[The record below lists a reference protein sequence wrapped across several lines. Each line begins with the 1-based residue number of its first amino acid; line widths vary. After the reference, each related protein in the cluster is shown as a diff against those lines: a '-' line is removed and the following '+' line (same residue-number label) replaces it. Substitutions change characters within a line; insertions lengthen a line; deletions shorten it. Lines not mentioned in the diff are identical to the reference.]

1 MIEDLRFSR
10 LRASAVKL
18 ADASFEPQRF
28 LKLPVL
34 LTGTADVL
42 KTENGGEMAR
52 CALLLL
58 MRTTKSLTVALPEGQ
73 EALERELHDWAQ
85 RHAWDEVPQ
94 FVSLPIDPAHYAAI
108 LSIGG
113 APRPDLP
120 WTVIT
125 SNGWTLRVT
134 SMAAP
139 VSQTCGVSNPVGALA
154 AASLGVGEVFK
165 RLLELRD
172 DRGQLLN
179 GCVFSLWSYAEEDA
193 PGPAL
198 PEVLDV
204 DLLVAGAG
212 AIGNGVAHLLSRLPL
227 RGLCRI
233 LDRQTYG
240 EENWGTC
247 LRLTRAAANEPKAV
261 FLKGLFTGDLVAEPV
276 QCKAEELEQDPAW
289 RTPPV
294 VLSGFDNVE
303 ARHAVQDLWPDLIID
318 GAIGQLLEC
327 QVSAHP
333 WSSHAACMRCVFK
346 TPVGEQAEVAQQQ
359 MTGLAPATLADL
371 TRPLSE
377 ADVAAA
383 APERR
388 EWLATLMGKPICSV
402 LEVAGSLSSA
412 EMESGFRP
420 SVPFVATFSSCM
432 MATELVRYLTTGVVG
447 VEPRFFFS
455 VLWGPQFG
463 DYYPE
468 DRNPNCV
475 CVTRAAN
482 IDRVRA
488 AQSRT
493 HRDAIGVAT
502 EVE

>member
-1 MIEDLRFSR
+1 MNEDLRFSR
-10 LRASAVKL
+10 LRASVAKL

-28 LKLPVL
+28 LEQPVL

-42 KTENGGEMAR
+42 ATDNGGEMAR

-73 EALERELHDWAQ
+73 EPLERELCEWAL

-94 FVSLPIDPAHYAAI
+94 FMSPPIDPARYAAI

-113 APRPDLP
+113 APRADLP

-134 SMAAP
+134 STAAP
-139 VSQTCGVSNPVGALA
+139 VNQTCDVSNPVGALA

-165 RLLELRD
+165 RLLKLRD
-172 DRGQLLN
+172 DKGQLLD
-179 GCVFSLWSYAEEDA
+179 GCVFSLWSYTDEDA

-204 DLLVAGAG
+204 DLLVAGGG

-227 RGLCRI
+227 RGRCRI

-247 LRLTRAAANEPKAV
+247 LRLTRAAAHEPKAV
-261 FLKGLFTGDLVAEPV
+261 FLTELFAGSLVADPV
-276 QCKAEELEQDPAW
+276 QCQVEELEQDPTW
-289 RTPPV
+289 RTPPI

-318 GAIGQLLEC
+318 GAIGQRLEC

-333 WSSHAACMRCVFK
+333 WSSPAACMRCLFK
-346 TPVGEQAEVAQQQ
+346 RPAGEQAEVVQQR
-359 MTGLAPATLADL
+359 MTGLAPATLADP

-377 ADVAAA
+377 VDVAAA

-388 EWLATLMGKPICSV
+388 EWLAAQIGKPICSV
-402 LEVAGSLSSA
+402 LEAAGLLSSV

-432 MATELVRYLTTGVVG
+432 MATELVRHLTTGVVG

-463 DYYPE
+463 DHYPE
-468 DRNPNCV
+468 DRHQDCV

-488 AQSRT
+488 AQPRI
-493 HRDAIGVAT
+493 R
-502 EVE
+502 